1 MSVSCPLLTVENLWP
16 IIYKPHFTIANT
28 PTPLLNAMLCVAACV
43 VPTSERDRYDSE
55 TLFETAKQSV
65 KDCWSQP
72 QIETV
77 QSILLLSLRQT
88 GCGDKHSAF
97 GFAAQACTLALSLG
111 LNNAI
116 PRDTNNGEVRNGL
129 IIKLID
135 HSPHRASHR
144 SVQECGGAVT

>member
-1 MSVSCPLLTVENLWP
+1 
-16 IIYKPHFTIANT
+16 
-28 PTPLLNAMLCVAACV
+28 MLCVAACV

-88 GCGDKHSAF
+88 GCGDKQSAF

-111 LNNAI
+111 LNNAV

-129 IIKLID
+129 FIRPID
-135 HSPHRASHR
+135 H
-144 SVQECGGAVT
+144 